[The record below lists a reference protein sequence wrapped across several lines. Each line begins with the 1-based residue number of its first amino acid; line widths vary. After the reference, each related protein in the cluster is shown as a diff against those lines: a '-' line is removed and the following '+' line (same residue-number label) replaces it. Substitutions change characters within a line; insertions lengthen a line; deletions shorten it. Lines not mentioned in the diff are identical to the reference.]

1 MLSAMQNPSVV
12 SDYTSKE
19 KALGRIIGPLGPDA
33 LSTLDVQVNR
43 FGVIP
48 KPHQPGRWRLILDL
62 SHPKGSSVNDG
73 IEPDLCLLTYAS
85 IDDAVE
91 LVLRKGKGTRLA
103 KLDLQSAYWIVPV
116 HPQDRHLLGMK
127 WEGEVYL
134 DSALPFSLRS
144 AP

>member
-1 MLSAMQNPSVV
+1 MCKLIVLVSSLSRIN
-12 SDYTSKE
+12 
-19 KALGRIIGPLGPDA
+19 LGGW
-33 LSTLDVQVNR
+33 V
-43 FGVIP
+43 
-48 KPHQPGRWRLILDL
+48 W
-62 SHPKGSSVNDG
+62 VNDG
-73 IEPDLCLLTYAS
+73 IEPELCSLIYAS
-85 IDDAVE
+85 TDDAVE
-91 LVLRKGKGTRLA
+91 VVLRKMKGTRLA